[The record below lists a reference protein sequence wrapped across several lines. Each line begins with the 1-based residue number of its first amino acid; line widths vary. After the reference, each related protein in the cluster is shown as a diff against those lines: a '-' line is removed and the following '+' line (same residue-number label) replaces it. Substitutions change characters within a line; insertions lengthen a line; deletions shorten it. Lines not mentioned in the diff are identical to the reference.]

1 MIFQLREDITHVD
14 NVMQSAKERPT
25 FESSLLFHLAVTSS
39 LTQLRLKNRPSCFK
53 FLKCISCDF

>member
-25 FESSLLFHLAVTSS
+25 FESSLLIS
-39 LTQLRLKNRPSCFK
+39 LSCYIIPNSAAIEK
-53 FLKCISCDF
+53 QTFLF